1 MIQYARYPCP
11 FGWLQIG
18 WENDVILSIRC
29 VAEAHGCSN
38 SSPVSDMAAAQLSEY
53 FEGRRRVF
61 TFPMEPKGTPF
72 QQSVWEE
79 LSRVPY
85 GKTRTYK
92 DIAASIGNPGAAR
105 AVGMACN
112 RNPIWIAIPCH
123 RVVGS
128 NKSLTGYAGGIQ
140 MKCTLLQ
147 LEQESSPD

>member
-29 VAEAHGCSN
+29 VDEAHGCSN
-38 SSPVSDMAAAQLSEY
+38 SSPVSDIAAVQLSEY

-61 TFPMEPKGTPF
+61 TFPMEPTGTPF

-105 AVGMACN
+105 AVGIACN

-123 RVVGS
+123 RVVGR

-140 MKCTLLQ
+140 MKRTLLQ
-147 LEQESSPD
+147 LEQENSPD